1 MPNCVNVSSSTTR
14 TRNPSWIKGFCF
26 HQDAVHYSVS
36 RCLKWDFFATESLI
50 NELVRT
56 KTLHGWKRHEQSGVL
71 TWWWRVWCRPP
82 RWSYP
87 FFAPAVRREIINWH
101 FDALPFLQLSENV
114 DQQLKVEGVGVVKV
128 ILVLGCKLLL
138 FCVQHLPHKDTADSR
153 CWEKNLLSSIRRVR
167 EKNMHTS
174 TTAASLS
181 PALIG
186 WFGQMARLLRAS
198 GLRE

>member
-1 MPNCVNVSSSTTR
+1 MMASVVQTSSLW
-14 TRNPSWIKGFCF
+14 P
-26 HQDAVHYSVS
+26 
-36 RCLKWDFFATESLI
+36 
-50 NELVRT
+50 
-56 KTLHGWKRHEQSGVL
+56 
-71 TWWWRVWCRPP
+71 
-82 RWSYP
+82 YP

-138 FCVQHLPHKDTADSR
+138 FCVQHLPHKDTADSW
-153 CWEKNLLSSIRRVR
+153 CWEKTLLSSIRRVR

-181 PALIG
+181 LALIG
-186 WFGQMARLLRAS
+186 WFGQMARLLKAS
-198 GLRE
+198 GLLLGVSECSVTLQQRGRQEGCRVEPTTLSGSRG